1 MPPSLLMQSLEQVWK
16 LLRPFEDRFAIAG
29 GLAVSYWG
37 FARSTQD
44 IDIAIAIQDSTSFD
58 AFLRSNGMF
67 PAKARHIT
75 SLGSLQVSQWR
86 LTLPDSY
93 VDIDVDFLVSQS
105 EFHGLVLDR
114 AVTGSF
120 QGVECPVRIL
130 SCEDLI
136 LFKAVAGRMIDLADI
151 EELIHL
157 HRDRLDR
164 DYLTLWAAKLGVT
177 LNKFS

>member
-1 MPPSLLMQSLEQVWK
+1 MQSLEQVWK

-67 PAKARHIT
+67 PAKAKHIT
-75 SLGSLQVSQWR
+75 SLGSLQVSQWS

-105 EFHGLVLDR
+105 GD
-114 AVTGSF
+114 GSSK
-120 QGVECPVRIL
+120 L
-130 SCEDLI
+130 SM
-136 LFKAVAGRMIDLADI
+136 G
-151 EELIHL
+151 
-157 HRDRLDR
+157 
-164 DYLTLWAAKLGVT
+164 
-177 LNKFS
+177 